1 MRALSSGTPMALD
14 ASSEIEAVYRRHG
27 HVVLRRA
34 RELLRDDQE
43 AREVVQELFVAL
55 LDDPAQYAGRS
66 TITTWLYSAT
76 VHACLKR
83 IRDRKTRARLL
94 AAEVIRTDG
103 RSAAPR
109 AERLAAV
116 REVLI
121 RAPTELAQIAVY
133 AYVDE
138 MTHDEIARIVGCSRR
153 QIGNLLERLR
163 AWVREEEE
171 GLGCEAP

>member
-1 MRALSSGTPMALD
+1 VHG
-14 ASSEIEAVYRRHG
+14 RRRVRPG
-27 HVVLRRA
+27 V
-34 RELLRDDQE
+34 
-43 AREVVQELFVAL
+43 
-55 LDDPAQYAGRS
+55 AGR
-66 TITTWLYSAT
+66 
-76 VHACLKR
+76 
-83 IRDRKTRARLL
+83 
-94 AAEVIRTDG
+94 
-103 RSAAPR
+103 RSLR
-109 AERLAAV
+109 RLAAV